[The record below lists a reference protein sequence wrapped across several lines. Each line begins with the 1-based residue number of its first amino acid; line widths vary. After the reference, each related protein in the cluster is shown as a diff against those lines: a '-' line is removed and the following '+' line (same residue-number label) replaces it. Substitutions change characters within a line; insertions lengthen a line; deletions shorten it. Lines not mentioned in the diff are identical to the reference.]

1 MNSLFSLSGALA
13 LEQLRTGN
21 SVLAFDL
28 DGTLAPLVAHRCD
41 AQVPASTAWR
51 MTTLML
57 HWPVAVITGRSVDDA
72 AARLNFQPH
81 YLLGNHGAEFQG
93 SAHAKASSF
102 SSMSS
107 GSMSSSSMPGR
118 KGDTKAAHCLE
129 HCRARLARWKPQFE
143 LQGIEVE
150 DKGLS
155 IAIHY
160 RQAVHVNETEQW
172 LRTILSIDM
181 AWLSGLEDWQ
191 AVSVSWGHKV
201 VNIVPTTAP
210 DKGNALIEIMHDCG
224 ATTALMVGDDVND
237 EAAFAVLPAGSM
249 GVRVG
254 GASRW
259 VARGDESPTAA
270 QFNLSSQAM
279 VEPFLDLLLTLRR

>member
-1 MNSLFSLSGALA
+1 MNSLFSLAGALA

-28 DGTLAPLVAHRCD
+28 DGSLAPLVPHRAD
-41 AQVPASTAWR
+41 VQVSPSTARR

-57 HWPVAVITGRSVDDA
+57 DWPVAVITGRSVDDA
-72 AARLNFQPH
+72 AQRLNFQPH
-81 YLLGNHGAEFQG
+81 YLLGNHGAEIHGATQ
-93 SAHAKASSF
+93 AKASPF
-102 SSMSS
+102 
-107 GSMSSSSMPGR
+107 GSMSSR
-118 KGDTKAAHCLE
+118 KYDFKVAHCLE
-129 HCRARLARWKPQFE
+129 HCRGRLARWTPQFQV
-143 LQGIEVE
+143 QGIEVE

-160 RQAVHVNETEQW
+160 RQAQHVNETEQW

-191 AVSVSWGHKV
+191 AVSVTWGYKV

-210 DKGNALIEIMHDCG
+210 NKGHALIEIMHDCG
-224 ATTALMVGDDVND
+224 ATTALMVGDDIND

-249 GVRVG
+249 GVHVG
-254 GASRW
+254 AASRL
-259 VARGDESPTAA
+259 VARGDDSPTAA

>member
-1 MNSLFSLSGALA
+1 MNSLFSLAGALA

-21 SVLAFDL
+21 TVLAFDL
-28 DGTLAPLVAHRCD
+28 DGTLAPLVPHRAD
-41 AQVPASTAWR
+41 AFVPSSTAER
-51 MTTLML
+51 MAELLRDWT
-57 HWPVAVITGRSVDDA
+57 VAVITGRAVDDA
-72 AARLNFQPH
+72 APRLNFKPH
-81 YLLGNHGAEFQG
+81 YLLGNHGAEFHG
-93 SAHAKASSF
+93 VGRVSPVSF
-102 SSMSS
+102 SKMS
-107 GSMSSSSMPGR
+107 GP
-118 KGDTKAAHCLE
+118 KAAHCLE
-129 HCRARLARWKPQFE
+129 HCRARLAHWEPQFE
-143 LQGIEVE
+143 VQGIAVE

-160 RQAVHVNETEQW
+160 ADAMHTNESEQW
-172 LRTILSIDM
+172 LRTVLSIDM

-191 AVSVSWGHKV
+191 AVSVTWGHKV
-201 VNIVPTTAP
+201 VNIVPTSAP
-210 DKGNALIEIMHDCG
+210 NKGHALIEIMRDCG
-224 ATTALMVGDDVND
+224 ASTALMVGDDVND

-254 GASRW
+254 APSRW